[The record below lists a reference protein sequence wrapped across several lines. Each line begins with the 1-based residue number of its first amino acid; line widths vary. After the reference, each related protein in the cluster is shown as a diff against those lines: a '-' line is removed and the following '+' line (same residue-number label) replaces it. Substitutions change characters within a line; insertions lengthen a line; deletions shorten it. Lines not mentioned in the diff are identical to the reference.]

1 MRSFHCF
8 MLFCGLCISISNS
21 SAQSKD
27 AAGCKDSP
35 IVSRFPGSII
45 TGCNDKA
52 DDVFQFDVASPAK
65 LSQTTGKKK
74 MEGEFHQVIFNFPNT
89 ASKPQVVR
97 NLNTAI
103 KMAGYTFDYDSGDYG
118 DFTFHKGKTWVEIE
132 ISGGG
137 TYKISSVTETQLTQ
151 DVVANA
157 ADLSSGLTSNGHV
170 VVNGI
175 LFDTGKD
182 VVKAESSAA
191 LDEVVKMLMADTKMK
206 VYVVGHTD
214 NVGGLAGNMDLSKR
228 RAAAVVQLLNT
239 KYAIPTDRLQSFGAG
254 PYAPLAS
261 NDSEDGR
268 TLNRRVE
275 LVKQ

>member
-1 MRSFHCF
+1 
-8 MLFCGLCISISNS
+8 MLFCSVCLSFS
-21 SAQSKD
+21 SGAPQGKD
-27 AAGCKDSP
+27 AVGCKDSP
-35 IVSRFPGSII
+35 IVSRIPGSVI
-45 TGCNDKA
+45 TSCKDKA
-52 DDVFQFDVASPAK
+52 DDVFEFEIASAK
-65 LSQTTGKKK
+65 DITTVSGKKK
-74 MEGEFHQVIFNFPNT
+74 IEGEIHQIDYNYPNT

-103 KMAGYTFDYDSGDYG
+103 RKAGYIFDYDSGSYG
-118 DFTFHKGKTWVEIE
+118 DFTFHMGKTWVEIQ

-137 TYKISSVTETQLTQ
+137 SYRFTSVTETELTQ

-157 ADLSSGLTSNGHV
+157 VDLSNGLKNNGHIV
-170 VVNGI
+170 LNGI

-182 VVKAESSAA
+182 VVKPESSAA
-191 LDEVVKMLMADTKMK
+191 LDEVVKMLKADAKTK

-214 NVGGLAGNMDLSKR
+214 NVGALAANIDLSKR
-228 RAAAVVQLLNT
+228 RAAAVVQVLAT
-239 KYAIPTDRLQSFGAG
+239 KYAIPADRLQSFGAG
-254 PYAPLAS
+254 RYAPIAS

>member
-1 MRSFHCF
+1 M
-8 MLFCGLCISISNS
+8 
-21 SAQSKD
+21 
-27 AAGCKDSP
+27 
-35 IVSRFPGSII
+35 
-45 TGCNDKA
+45 
-52 DDVFQFDVASPAK
+52 
-65 LSQTTGKKK
+65 
-74 MEGEFHQVIFNFPNT
+74 
-89 ASKPQVVR
+89 
-97 NLNTAI
+97 
-103 KMAGYTFDYDSGDYG
+103 
-118 DFTFHKGKTWVEIE
+118 EIE

-137 TYKISSVTETQLTQ
+137 GYKISMVTETQLTQ

-157 ADLSSGLTSNGHV
+157 IDLSSSLSSNGHV

-182 VVKAESSAA
+182 AVKPESSGA
-191 LDEVVKMLMADTKMK
+191 LDEVVKMLKADAKMK

-228 RAAAVVQLLNT
+228 RAEAVVQVLTT
-239 KYAIPTDRLQSFGAG
+239 KYAIPADRLQFFGAG
-254 PYAPLAS
+254 PYAPIAS